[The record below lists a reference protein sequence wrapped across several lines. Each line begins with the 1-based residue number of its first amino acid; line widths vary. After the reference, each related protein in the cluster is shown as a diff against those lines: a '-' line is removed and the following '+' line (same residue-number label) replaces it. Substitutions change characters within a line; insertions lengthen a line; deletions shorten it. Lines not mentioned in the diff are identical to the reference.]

1 MAEHVHVRLYRRAG
15 KMEDRKI
22 EDRKIRQH
30 SIFLSSIFLSSICLL
45 HRLAPL
51 LAFV

>member
-15 KMEDRKI
+15 KM